1 MFNEETTKQTDD
13 LTRLTSAD
21 RHMSVT
27 PIDMRQREFGAAMR
41 GFDRSEVTAFLV
53 EAAGEYELALREND
67 RLRQEIIRLE
77 ASLHQFRELEGSLK
91 STLRSAQKIADD
103 MRENAVKESQRILRE
118 AEGQAEVIVQATQ
131 GKIDAAQRDVGAD
144 RQVDASREDH
154 QQLAQGDDAD
164 AAGLLEDVSD
174 VPERHEDVA
183 LGRHPEEQHH
193 QSQDEERPRLQRQQ
207 DTLDRSCRPVV
218 DRLRCLLGLGRRV
231 VDGCASVSQRLV
243 IEHVAL
249 PSSLVLH
256 RRGLCQHIVPMSIG

>member
-91 STLRSAQKIADD
+91 STLMSAQKIADD
-103 MRENAVKESQRILRE
+103 MRENAVKESQRIVRE

-131 GKIDAAQRDVGAD
+131 GKIDAAQRDVDGLWMKRREAEAGVEATISVLQSTLEFMRERD
-144 RQVDASREDH
+144 RRGRESNVLPH
-154 QQLAQGDDAD
+154 
-164 AAGLLEDVSD
+164 
-174 VPERHEDVA
+174 
-183 LGRHPEEQHH
+183 
-193 QSQDEERPRLQRQQ
+193 RP
-207 DTLDRSCRPVV
+207 
-218 DRLRCLLGLGRRV
+218 
-231 VDGCASVSQRLV
+231 
-243 IEHVAL
+243 HVA
-249 PSSLVLH
+249 
-256 RRGLCQHIVPMSIG
+256 QTA

>member
-77 ASLHQFRELEGSLK
+77 ASLQQFRELEGSLK
-91 STLRSAQKIADD
+91 STLMSAQKIADD

-131 GKIDAAQRDVGAD
+131 GKIDAAQRDVDGLWMKRREAEAGVEATISVLQSTLEFMRERD
-144 RQVDASREDH
+144 RRGRESNVLPH
-154 QQLAQGDDAD
+154 
-164 AAGLLEDVSD
+164 
-174 VPERHEDVA
+174 
-183 LGRHPEEQHH
+183 
-193 QSQDEERPRLQRQQ
+193 RP
-207 DTLDRSCRPVV
+207 
-218 DRLRCLLGLGRRV
+218 
-231 VDGCASVSQRLV
+231 
-243 IEHVAL
+243 HVA
-249 PSSLVLH
+249 
-256 RRGLCQHIVPMSIG
+256 QTA

>member
-91 STLRSAQKIADD
+91 STLMSAQKIADD

-131 GKIDAAQRDVGAD
+131 GKIDAAQRDVDGLWMKRREAEAGVEATISVLQSTLEFMRERD
-144 RQVDASREDH
+144 RRGRESNVLPH
-154 QQLAQGDDAD
+154 
-164 AAGLLEDVSD
+164 
-174 VPERHEDVA
+174 
-183 LGRHPEEQHH
+183 
-193 QSQDEERPRLQRQQ
+193 RP
-207 DTLDRSCRPVV
+207 
-218 DRLRCLLGLGRRV
+218 
-231 VDGCASVSQRLV
+231 
-243 IEHVAL
+243 HVA
-249 PSSLVLH
+249 
-256 RRGLCQHIVPMSIG
+256 QTA

>member
-91 STLRSAQKIADD
+91 STLMSAQKIADD

-131 GKIDAAQRDVGAD
+131 GKIDAAQRDVDGLWMKRREAEAGVEATISVLQSTLEFMRERD
-144 RQVDASREDH
+144 RR
-154 QQLAQGDDAD
+154 
-164 AAGLLEDVSD
+164 
-174 VPERHEDVA
+174 
-183 LGRHPEEQHH
+183 GRDSNVLPH
-193 QSQDEERPRLQRQQ
+193 RP
-207 DTLDRSCRPVV
+207 
-218 DRLRCLLGLGRRV
+218 
-231 VDGCASVSQRLV
+231 
-243 IEHVAL
+243 HVA
-249 PSSLVLH
+249 
-256 RRGLCQHIVPMSIG
+256 QTA

>member
-41 GFDRSEVTAFLV
+41 GFDRGEVTAFLV

-91 STLRSAQKIADD
+91 STLMSAQKIADD

-131 GKIDAAQRDVGAD
+131 GKIDAAQRDVDGLWMKRREAEAGVEATISVLQSTLEFMRERD
-144 RQVDASREDH
+144 RRGRESNVLPH
-154 QQLAQGDDAD
+154 
-164 AAGLLEDVSD
+164 
-174 VPERHEDVA
+174 
-183 LGRHPEEQHH
+183 
-193 QSQDEERPRLQRQQ
+193 RP
-207 DTLDRSCRPVV
+207 
-218 DRLRCLLGLGRRV
+218 
-231 VDGCASVSQRLV
+231 
-243 IEHVAL
+243 HVA
-249 PSSLVLH
+249 
-256 RRGLCQHIVPMSIG
+256 QTA

>member
-77 ASLHQFRELEGSLK
+77 ASLQQFRALEGSLK
-91 STLRSAQKIADD
+91 STLMSAQKIADD

-131 GKIDAAQRDVGAD
+131 GKIDAAQRDVDGLWMKRREAEAGVEATISVLQSTLEFMRERD
-144 RQVDASREDH
+144 RRGRESNVLPH
-154 QQLAQGDDAD
+154 
-164 AAGLLEDVSD
+164 
-174 VPERHEDVA
+174 
-183 LGRHPEEQHH
+183 
-193 QSQDEERPRLQRQQ
+193 RP
-207 DTLDRSCRPVV
+207 
-218 DRLRCLLGLGRRV
+218 
-231 VDGCASVSQRLV
+231 
-243 IEHVAL
+243 HVA
-249 PSSLVLH
+249 
-256 RRGLCQHIVPMSIG
+256 QTA

>member
-77 ASLHQFRELEGSLK
+77 ASLHQFRELAGSLK
-91 STLRSAQKIADD
+91 STLMSAQKIADD

-131 GKIDAAQRDVGAD
+131 GQIDAAQRDVDGLWMK
-144 RQVDASREDH
+144 RRE
-154 QQLAQGDDAD
+154 AE
-164 AAGLLEDVSD
+164 AGVEATISVLQSTLEFMR
-174 VPERHEDVA
+174 ERD
-183 LGRHPEEQHH
+183 
-193 QSQDEERPRLQRQQ
+193 
-207 DTLDRSCRPVV
+207 
-218 DRLRCLLGLGRRV
+218 
-231 VDGCASVSQRLV
+231 
-243 IEHVAL
+243 
-249 PSSLVLH
+249 
-256 RRGLCQHIVPMSIG
+256 RRGRESNVLPHRPHVVHSA